1 MSHLAP
7 AQGDDYD
14 GREVGTVKQR
24 RTTQSATERSEDWRR
39 LSDLREALFTL
50 HKTLIDSER
59 VSYEQTIGTI
69 PSPNHFLKLLTN
81 DPWFAWLQPMSQLVV
96 TIDEAL
102 DEKEP
107 LTGREVSDLRQQA
120 SQLLV
125 ATETGDGFP
134 KHYFDALQRD
144 PDVVLAH
151 ASVMMVL
158 NGRK

>member
-1 MSHLAP
+1 VRPRRPVRP
-7 AQGDDYD
+7 A
-14 GREVGTVKQR
+14 
-24 RTTQSATERSEDWRR
+24 AERSEVWQQ
-39 LSDLREALFTL
+39 LASLRETLFSL

-69 PSPNHFLKLLTN
+69 PSPNHFLQLLTN
-81 DPWFAWLQPMSQLVV
+81 DPWFAWLQPLSQLVV
-96 TIDEAL
+96 VVDEAL

-107 LTGREVSDLRQQA
+107 LTAGAAGALKQQV

-125 ATETGDGFP
+125 AAETGDGFP

-151 ASVMMVL
+151 AQVMKSL
-158 NGRK
+158 NARK